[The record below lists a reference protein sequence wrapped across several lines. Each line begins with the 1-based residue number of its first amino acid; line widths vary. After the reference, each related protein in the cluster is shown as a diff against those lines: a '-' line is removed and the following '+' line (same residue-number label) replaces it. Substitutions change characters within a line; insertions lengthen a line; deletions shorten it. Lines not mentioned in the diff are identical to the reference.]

1 MISTRDDV
9 MVGLD
14 RASSPVEWRISE
26 GLVPYETA
34 LALMETRAA
43 AIAVSVKRWVT
54 LHGVALNIDCD
65 LSHYAGIVPCGVSDP
80 RYGITSLA
88 DLGHAVTLPEIDAA
102 LRREFEHLF
111 GPVARGQVAADSLVP
126 SFPAT

>member
-1 MISTRDDV
+1 MRGVACVHTAGALPSRHHIVSGMISARDDV

-43 AIAVSVKRWVT
+43 AIAD
-54 LHGVALNIDCD
+54 GVA
-65 LSHYAGIVPCGVSDP
+65 SGVILLLQHP
-80 RYGITSLA
+80 PLYTARTSA
-88 DLGHAVTLPEIDAA
+88 QAHEVIAARFPLP
-102 LRREFEHLF
+102 
-111 GPVARGQVAADSLVP
+111 S
-126 SFPAT
+126 